1 MLGLKV
7 GQDRI
12 STCLDIYLF
21 YVSTNQF
28 FPVTL
33 GGWIVFFMLRVRH
46 ARPFPSGMTATGF
59 WLGITMGR
67 VFLGFVTPKI
77 GEGLAIV
84 IYIGIAIALQVI
96 FWLVPQFIVSA
107 VAIAL
112 VGFFLGPLFPSGVVA
127 ATKLLP
133 SELHVA
139 AIGFSAA
146 FGGGGAAVLPFAV
159 GAIAQARGVQTL
171 QPIVLA
177 LLVIL
182 LGIWLCLPKIP
193 KHLHQS

>member
-1 MLGLKV
+1 
-7 GQDRI
+7 
-12 STCLDIYLF
+12 
-21 YVSTNQF
+21 
-28 FPVTL
+28 
-33 GGWIVFFMLRVRH
+33 MLRVRH

-67 VFLGFVTPKI
+67 VLLGFVTPKI